1 MQTRSLVFLAL
12 AAAASAFTA
21 PAMGGRMQLRSSK
34 AGENALRLP
43 CGLAAACRPH
53 RCRCALRRRP
63 RPGGAAGRR
72 AARRCSLRQG
82 GRSFPENVLSYC
94 RAGSRAWTRSLSSD
108 PTPTLPQGIRGCRRF
123 AHGPLSQSA
132 LRCRRS
138 VPLRNFCPAGKLG
151 PAGTRTPARIHLESP
166 SSECGVSLLWS
177 LCSRVDEGRRLPG
190 PCRREEGACP
200 RHRRR

>member
-1 MQTRSLVFLAL
+1 MFVFAGENMVPERALFRWCHIPGQSDMFNLLHHSTTMQTRSLVFLAL

-108 PTPTLPQGIRGCRRF
+108 PTPTLPQGI
-123 AHGPLSQSA
+123 
-132 LRCRRS
+132 
-138 VPLRNFCPAGKLG
+138 
-151 PAGTRTPARIHLESP
+151 
-166 SSECGVSLLWS
+166 GVVGDSHT
-177 LCSRVDEGRRLPG
+177 
-190 PCRREEGACP
+190 
-200 RHRRR
+200 HR